1 MFIIILLFLILVYI
15 IYNNIFTNI
24 KFLNKKQGCKIL
36 SRQKNYFNKF
46 NKNDF
51 IARKCNNIDKC
62 IKKYCNNVL
71 EFNYQDKM
79 VITKYINK
87 ISKNNYLKNSIWKFI
102 KVSDEIE
109 NGYPHTHEDYIIIPQ
124 RFMNE
129 ILENNGSRVLIHEQI
144 HIMQR
149 YHKKKMR
156 MDLVNNLKFNMVK
169 NIEGIDKY
177 KNRIRANPD
186 EDNNY
191 WIYDN
196 KILPLCLYNSEPT
209 NIGDADYYGLY
220 IKNNKVVSDL
230 IKLYNIKEYQYNNLG
245 KNNYNGFEVQA
256 EIWENKIKN

>member
-36 SRQKNYFNKF
+36 SRQKKYFNKF

-87 ISKNNYLKNSIWKFI
+87 ITKNNYLKNSIWKFI

-149 YHKKKMR
+149 YHKKKM
-156 MDLVNNLKFNMVK
+156 
-169 NIEGIDKY
+169 
-177 KNRIRANPD
+177 
-186 EDNNY
+186 
-191 WIYDN
+191 
-196 KILPLCLYNSEPT
+196 
-209 NIGDADYYGLY
+209 
-220 IKNNKVVSDL
+220 
-230 IKLYNIKEYQYNNLG
+230 
-245 KNNYNGFEVQA
+245 
-256 EIWENKIKN
+256 